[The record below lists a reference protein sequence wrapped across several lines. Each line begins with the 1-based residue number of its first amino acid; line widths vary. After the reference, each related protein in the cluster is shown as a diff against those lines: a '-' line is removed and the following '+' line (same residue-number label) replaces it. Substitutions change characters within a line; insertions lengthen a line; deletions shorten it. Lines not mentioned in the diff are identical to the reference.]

1 MVWLMD
7 EKQIKY
13 VLKKRDRLLASA
25 KTLGICVLVDE
36 EDVPF
41 ADAGH
46 APFIRAEGCF
56 YIYSSHLSSHIR
68 ALINRSEA
76 RFFLI
81 EDEGKSSNIWAR
93 VRLKFSADVLE
104 LARDDKRFS
113 SICDQIGQAHGP
125 VMEVIRN
132 FTDFHLFEIHPR
144 NGTLVTGFA
153 QAFTVNGPAFELS
166 EHLRKS

>member
-7 EKQIKY
+7 EKQIKH

-25 KTLGICVLVDE
+25 KTLGISVLVDE

-41 ADAGH
+41 ADMGY
-46 APFIRAEGCF
+46 APFIRTDDYF

-68 ALINRSEA
+68 ALINGSEA

-81 EDEGKSSNIWAR
+81 EDEGKSTNIWAR

-113 SICDQIGQAHGP
+113 SLCNQIGQVHGP
-125 VMEVIRN
+125 VMEMIRN
-132 FTDFHLFEIHPR
+132 FKDFHLFEIRPR
-144 NGTLVTGFA
+144 HGTLVTGFA
-153 QAFTVNGPAFELS
+153 QAFKVNGPAFELT
-166 EHLRKS
+166 EHLRNS